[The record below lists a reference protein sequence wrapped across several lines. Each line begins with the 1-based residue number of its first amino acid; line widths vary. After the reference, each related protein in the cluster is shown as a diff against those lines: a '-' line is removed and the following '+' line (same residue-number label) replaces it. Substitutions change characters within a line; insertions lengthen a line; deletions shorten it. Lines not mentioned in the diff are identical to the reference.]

1 MNNESY
7 DSNTKTLISNPE
19 EKAKPQRGKT
29 RNNRR
34 KQLNTKQQNQTKRLQ
49 ESANH
54 PQKTNE
60 AYDKQTSQPTAP
72 KAQTQYEH
80 PAYEHEQTN
89 EA

>member
-1 MNNESY
+1 MNLTIQIN
-7 DSNTKTLISNPE
+7 KTLSPTPKKRQNPQE
-19 EKAKPQRGKT
+19 EP

-60 AYDKQTSQPTAP
+60 AYDKQTSQSTVP